1 MNQLPIDEILPKVP
15 ENKKT
20 WKIRIGLA
28 LLCLLVSITAC
39 LLGFSK
45 KKDTPTMDNRYM
57 ELTVV
62 GNQGYAVPGV
72 VVYINSNFEGITDS
86 FGQLRKSFF
95 LLSNSTLDITLEKKN
110 KKSNTKLN
118 VANYKKDIRAN
129 LAI

>member
-1 MNQLPIDEILPKVP
+1 MNQLPINEILPQTEDKS
-15 ENKKT
+15 KKT
-20 WKIRIGLA
+20 KLKI
-28 LLCLLVSITAC
+28 SITILF
-39 LLGFSK
+39 LLAVIGGCFWGLRDN
-45 KKDTPTMDNRYM
+45 KDKPTLDSRYM

-110 KKSNTKLN
+110 KKSQTQLN
-118 VANYKKDIRAN
+118 VSNYKKDIKAN
-129 LAI
+129 LSI

>member
-1 MNQLPIDEILPKVP
+1 MNQLPIDEILPQTQ
-15 ENKKT
+15 ESKKPL
-20 WKIRIGLA
+20 KIKIA
-28 LLCLLVSITAC
+28 LSIVCLLVVSTAC
-39 LLGFSK
+39 FLGFRKQNDS
-45 KKDTPTMDNRYM
+45 PTLDSRYM

-110 KKSNTKLN
+110 KKAQTQLN
-118 VANYKKDIRAN
+118 VSNYKKDIKAN
-129 LAI
+129 LSI